1 MNFQIFR
8 MNILARRQDDHVLR
22 PADDMKMPVLIDPA
36 QIAGAKPAIRGES
49 FIGGSGIAI
58 VSLENDRAL
67 YQDLAHAFLVQLSKL
82 YLGAFHRFPNGA
94 DTVVVLV
101 RCRRCAACFGE
112 SITLNDRESQIVEI
126 ACDVVIEARSG
137 SYGKSEFPAERI
149 VYSAEKDAS
158 RI

>member
-49 FIGGSGIAI
+49 FIGGSGIAV

-67 YQDLAHAFLVQLSKL
+67 YQDLAHAFLVQLSEL
-82 YLGAFHRFPNGA
+82 YLGAFHWLTDRA
-94 DTVVVLV
+94 YAVVILV
-101 RCRRCAACFGE
+101 RCGRRTACFGE
-112 SITLNDRESQIVEI
+112 AVALNDRESEIVEI
-126 ACDVVIEARSG
+126 ECDVIIETRSCRH
-137 SYGKSEFPAERI
+137 GKPEFPAEGI
-149 VYSAEKDAS
+149 
-158 RI
+158 